1 MAQQDTRLYTIFL
14 TTLMAVIG
22 VSLISPA
29 FPLIRDVLGL
39 SSGQVGLLVTVFTI
53 PGIFLS
59 PLVGWGADRWGRKP
73 LLIMSL
79 GIFGVTGGGI
89 TLTRSFDAILV
100 CRFFQGCA
108 AAALSTISLALI
120 ADFYGGAE
128 QERVMGYNGS
138 VLSIGTAS
146 YPAIGGLLAS
156 VAWYMPFYVFF
167 LALPLG
173 LLVYLTLPEP
183 VPAPVGE
190 AESGTWAGM
199 ANRRTLSLM
208 GITIVTFILL
218 YGSYLTFF
226 PQFLSD
232 QYGASSARIG
242 AYLSLMSVSTAA
254 LSYYAG
260 AIMRRMGHVRPVA
273 LAFLFY
279 ALSFFLMGFV
289 RHAIVIYFAVI
300 CFGIGQGLNLP
311 SLQVMVLGSVPHGM
325 KASVSALYASTLRI
339 GQSIGPVL
347 LGFFYGRGSYDA
359 VFLVSALLALFV
371 FFTLAFAA
379 RPTLR
384 A

>member
-1 MAQQDTRLYTIFL
+1 MAQRDQRLYNIYL

-59 PLVGWGADRWGRKP
+59 PLIGWGADRWGRKP
-73 LLIMSL
+73 LLVMSL
-79 GIFGVTGGGI
+79 CVFGIAGGGI
-89 TLTRSFDAILV
+89 AVIRSFDVILV

-120 ADFYGGAE
+120 ADFYTGAE

-146 YPAIGGLLAS
+146 YPAIGGLLAA
-156 VAWYMPFYVFF
+156 VAWYVPFYVF
-167 LALPLG
+167 LAALPLG
-173 LLVYLTLPEP
+173 AYVCMTLPESRFLTAP
-183 VPAPVGE
+183 GPA
-190 AESGTWAGM
+190 AGTWADL

-208 GITIVTFILL
+208 GIAIVTFILL

-232 QYGASSARIG
+232 QYGASSTRIG
-242 AYLSLMSVSTAA
+242 AYLSLMSVSTAI

-260 AIMRRMGHVRPVA
+260 AIMQRLGHARPVA

-279 ALSFFLMGFV
+279 ALSLLLMGFV
-289 RHAIVIYFAVI
+289 RHTAIIPLAVI

-311 SLQVMVLGSVPHGM
+311 SLQVMVLGSVPQGM

-339 GQSIGPVL
+339 GQSLGPVL
-347 LGFFYGRGSYDA
+347 LGLFFVKGSYDA
-359 VFLVSALLALFV
+359 VYAVSVLLALFV
-371 FFTLAFAA
+371 FAALACALRTAA
-379 RPTLR
+379 H